1 MNLYLKSFAQIN
13 LAEQPFQRDSWTQH
27 ILIRLRP
34 NFSTASLDQPCIVS
48 TFHKYS
54 RNLHILHTWCG
65 CWMAVWIGPPTSNFF
80 SVGNKTIS
88 IGYGPVIHNII
99 WHFAWFDW
107 GRKFYCWMPFLM
119 QTCWQT
125 RKLDVFTWDNIS
137 QLDSSHMSSVRYQ
150 DNNNQ
155 QVCAYF
161 FFAAHT
167 CQIAISPISITRR
180 TPQGGGVDL
189 WVEDIYDARQLHPF
203 KTHPLTLTSKN

>member
-1 MNLYLKSFAQIN
+1 M
-13 LAEQPFQRDSWTQH
+13 R
-27 ILIRLRP
+27 
-34 NFSTASLDQPCIVS
+34 SLDDS
-48 TFHKYS
+48 LD
-54 RNLHILHTWCG
+54 R
-65 CWMAVWIGPPTSNFF
+65 PTSNLFPT
-80 SVGNKTIS
+80 GNDTIS
-88 IGYGPVIHNII
+88 TGYGHVIRHNII

-125 RKLDVFTWDNIS
+125 RKLDVFTWDIIS
-137 QLDSSHMSSVRYQ
+137 QLDSPHMSLVTYQ
-150 DNNNQ
+150 DDNNQ
-155 QVCAYF
+155 QVCAYFF

-189 WVEDIYDARQLHPF
+189 WVEGICDPRQLHPF